1 MGPATA
7 IAAAALATAGGP
19 GTLVHTG
26 DGYALYAQR
35 RQQRHAHACLTR
47 SERDR
52 GKTDDMRACF
62 SLAPRRPLRVA
73 FFDRQCL
80 SGGGRLIGLT
90 STRVARLN
98 LAVQGSQTA
107 AVHLYRIPAA
117 ARLPGLRA
125 FSVRRE
131 LAGKTALLSAYD
143 RSGRRIARR
152 KLGPFPIAQC
162 VPPPVP

>member
-1 MGPATA
+1 MGPAVA

-35 RQQRHAHACLTR
+35 RERRSAHACLTR
-47 SERDR
+47 IERDR
-52 GKTDDMRACF
+52 GKTDAMRACF
-62 SLAPRRPLRVA
+62 NLVARPLRVA

-98 LAVQGSQTA
+98 LAVGSSSA
-107 AVHLYRIPAA
+107 AVHLYRIPAR

-131 LAGKTALLSAYD
+131 LAGRTARLTAYD

-152 KLGPFPIAQC
+152 KLGPFGIAQC
-162 VPPPVP
+162 AAPPVP